1 MALKIYL
8 AGPDVFLPDF
18 GASVFARKKALCE
31 AYGCQGLSPLD
42 NDTALDGLQPFDQGM
57 AIYRA
62 NTAIMT
68 RCDAVIAHMTPFRG
82 VGMDSGTAF
91 EMGYMRALGKP
102 VLGYTNVTETFA
114 SRTQRYYEAGIFERV
129 DPWTAGT
136 AIERFEMADNLMMV
150 GAVKDSGFE
159 VVATLVDSGQEL
171 SDTAGFET
179 CLRLLTQ
186 RS

>member
-18 GASVFARKKALCE
+18 GAHVFARKKALCE
-31 AYGCQGLSPLD
+31 AYGCQGLSPMD
-42 NDTALDGLQPFDQGM
+42 NDTALDGLQPFDQGV

-62 NTAIMT
+62 NRAIMT
-68 RCDAVIAHMTPFRG
+68 RSDAVIANMTPFRG

-114 SRTQRYYEAGIFERV
+114 GRTQHYYEAGIFERV

-150 GAVKDSGFE
+150 GAVNESGFD
-159 VVATLVDSGQEL
+159 VVATVVGAGLEL
-171 SDTAGFET
+171 TDVGGFET
-179 CLRLLTQ
+179 CLKLLTG